1 MALQG
6 MIHEIPRVDD
16 TLTKEGQ
23 FADAKKVGDTLA
35 VIQERL
41 NNIDPHFARNVN
53 YENAGGLKATNVQ
66 GAIDEMAGSM
76 YHPNLLINGDFR
88 CNQRGMTSYAG
99 VVDGTSNSLYTVDM
113 WRSMGVNVATGNG
126 FISVANRDTIY
137 HTFRQTVAGL
147 ADGVYTLSMYVRQVT
162 GTGYMNPKSADGT
175 GGAPIVLGL
184 NTLTFEI
191 GSGKHNNVISLG
203 LEAGCVVQVEWIR
216 LDKGGRALPH
226 VAEPYDVA
234 LARCMKY
241 LKVLDVMYAAI
252 EFSYGDNRLIAVANF
267 DKMAAKPTAT
277 IGKAM
282 YYDTSWAYV
291 ETAITAKICENGT
304 MEVRTAANDKALFAT
319 TNTLKLFDVIL
330 SCEPT

>member
-16 TLTKEGQ
+16 TLTKKGQ

-53 YENAGGLKATNVQ
+53 YENASGLKATNVQ
-66 GAIDEMAGSM
+66 GAIDEVVSIL
-76 YHPNLLINGDFR
+76 YHPNLLVNGDFC
-88 CNQRGMTSYAG
+88 CNQRGLPTYAG
-99 VVDGTSNSLYTVDM
+99 HNVYSLDM
-113 WRSMGVNVATGNG
+113 WQLVNGLNITKNEGSVTLTSPADITYTGRLKQAL
-126 FISVANRDTIY
+126 S
-137 HTFRQTVAGL
+137 L
-147 ADGVYTLSMYVRQVT
+147 PMGVYTLSVKVVNCSHAVPITNFGEIPAGFSGVYRYT
-162 GTGYMNPKSADGT
+162 SIEHAPSAVELFVLI
-175 GGAPIVLGL
+175 GASI
-184 NTLTFEI
+184 EI
-191 GSGKHNNVISLG
+191 
-203 LEAGCVVQVEWIR
+203 EWIQLER
-216 LDKGGRALPH
+216 GSFATPH
-226 VAEPYDVA
+226 VAEPYDMA

-252 EFSYGDNRLIAVANF
+252 EFTYSDNRFITVANF

-282 YYDTSWAYV
+282 YYDTSWAYT
-291 ETAITAKICENGT
+291 EATISTKYCENGAI
-304 MEVRTAANDKALFAT
+304 EVRTAANDKAPFAT
-319 TNTLKLFDVIL
+319 TTTLKLFDVIL